1 MVISDDKQIIMCMKE
16 NKLKMSN
23 NVNRPV
29 ARIFRR
35 GFTKLRV
42 VAGDEYKPSFGQK
55 QKMKIQSADKSR

>member
-1 MVISDDKQIIMCMKE
+1 MKE